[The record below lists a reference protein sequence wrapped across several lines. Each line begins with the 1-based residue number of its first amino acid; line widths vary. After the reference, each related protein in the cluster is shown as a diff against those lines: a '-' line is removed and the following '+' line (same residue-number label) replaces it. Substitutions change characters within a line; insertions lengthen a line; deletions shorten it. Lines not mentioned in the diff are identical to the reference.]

1 MDNKNKWATV
11 SLEDGMIYE
20 GIIEEETSYGIYFH
34 IGGNVDR
41 LSLWPWHNVTRVL
54 YKYN

>member
-20 GIIEEETSYGIYFH
+20 GTIEEETSYGIYFH
-34 IGGNVDR
+34 IGGSVDR